1 MDIEE
6 NIKILENLKKY
17 LNLLIYEGTHKIIY
31 NDLGWDEKTID
42 CINAIAHILAE
53 REEDKK
59 RIEELEKEN
68 KEILN
73 SKIGIDLSYD
83 DYIPKQKVKEVIKK
97 IKEILDIAEEQ
108 IESKIIIAHND
119 SLNFGRKQAHEK
131 DIELIEKLL
140 EDK

>member
-42 CINAIAHILAE
+42 CINAIDHILAE

-59 RIEELEKEN
+59 KIEELEEKN

-73 SKIGIDLSYD
+73 SKIGIDLSYN
-83 DYIPKQKVKEVIKK
+83 DYIPKQKIKEK
-97 IKEILDIAEEQ
+97 IKDLEYNSSLGFEETLEESYKIEILKE
-108 IESKIIIAHND
+108 
-119 SLNFGRKQAHEK
+119 
-131 DIELIEKLL
+131 LL